1 MLIVVGI
8 FACGGLGW
16 LGMSVFKQEV
26 QNELERNPVV
36 VEHVGLPLE
45 VELDFVGTGAAR
57 GANEFVLTVS
67 GPKGSGKVT
76 IDSPTRP
83 DGSSE
88 FLGGTLT
95 LEDGRTFDLYPEAE
109 AEAEAAE
116 PE

>member
-1 MLIVVGI
+1 VLLVVGI

-16 LGMSVFKQEV
+16 LGMSVFQQQV
-26 QNELERNPVV
+26 QDELERNPVV
-36 VEHVGLPLE
+36 QGHVGLPLE
-45 VELDFVGTGAAR
+45 VELDFVGTGAAQ
-57 GANEFVLTVS
+57 GANEFVLRVS

-88 FLGGTLT
+88 FLGGTLV
-95 LEDGRTFDLYPEAE
+95 LEDGRRFDLYPEAE
-109 AEAEAAE
+109 ASE